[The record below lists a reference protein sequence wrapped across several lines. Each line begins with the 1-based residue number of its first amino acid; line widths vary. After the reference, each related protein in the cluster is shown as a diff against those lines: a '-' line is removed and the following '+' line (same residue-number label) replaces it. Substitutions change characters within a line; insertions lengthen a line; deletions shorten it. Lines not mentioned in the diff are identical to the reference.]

1 MRKLGKWV
9 LTMGIMTASPV
20 ATMADFP
27 LNPFKSKPAPAQ
39 ASADANQVMANRIAD
54 ALRGANFKGSKI
66 RIEFQKGIA
75 KVSGSVPAPQYKA
88 LASETILKVRGVEAV
103 DNQLTAPALNASLP
117 VTSPASVPATAATA
131 ESETKRNG
139 FLGLFSRSEPEEAAA
154 QPVVQPVSNQQTS
167 SANVIQARS
176 EQPATQTSVQPVAAS
191 QANPN
196 QLKAE
201 QIGQALKTANFNGYD
216 IRIGFRN
223 GTAWLYGDVSDQTAR
238 MKATH
243 IASQV
248 DGVKFV
254 DNQLKVGGIQQ
265 VAAAQPVYPQQ
276 GVYQQFGA
284 APHMPQQMGV
294 NPQLIRASHQA
305 PQGMGPQG
313 MPPQGMPRQGS
324 PYQGM
329 PIAQPPRGFAQRGTP
344 QQQIMQTS
352 YQGAPPTYAHPASMG
367 SQSVYTTPN
376 LPEHAWPSYAAYPNY
391 AQVNYPKQYD
401 ASAWPYIGPFYPY
414 PQVPMGWRKATLEWD
429 DGHWNLKFDSKTD
442 KPFWFLNPKHW

>member
-27 LNPFKSKPAPAQ
+27 LNPFKSKPAPVQ

-54 ALRGANFKGSKI
+54 ALRSANFKGSKI

-88 LASETILKVRGVEAV
+88 LASETILKVRGVQAI
-103 DNQLTAPALNASLP
+103 DNQLVAPTLNASLP
-117 VTSPASVPATAATA
+117 VTAPASVPAAATTAATPQPEA
-131 ESETKRNG
+131 KRGG
-139 FLGLFSRSEPEEAAA
+139 FLGLFNRSKPEEAAA
-154 QPVVQPVSNQQTS
+154 KPTVQPASNQQTA

-176 EQPATQTSVQPVAAS
+176 EQPATRTTVQPAASS

-201 QIGQALKTANFNGYD
+201 EIGQALKTANFNGYD

-223 GTAWLYGDVSDQTAR
+223 GTAWLYGSVSDPTAR

-248 DGVKFV
+248 AGVKFV

-265 VAAAQPVYPQQ
+265 VSASQPVYPQQ

-284 APHMPQQMGV
+284 APHQQQMAV
-294 NPQLIRASHQA
+294 NPQLIRAGYQA
-305 PQGMGPQG
+305 SQGNPH
-313 MPPQGMPRQGS
+313 
-324 PYQGM
+324 QGM
-329 PIAQPPRGFAQRGTP
+329 PIAMPPRGLPQRGMQSP
-344 QQQIMQTS
+344 IQQTA
-352 YQGAPPTYAHPASMG
+352 YQAAPPTYAHPASMG

-376 LPEHAWPSYAAYPNY
+376 LPEHSWPSYAAYPNY